1 MDNPAFA
8 SLAHVQVLLL
18 PVGSISQATFERY
31 AAEIRSFE
39 SIRLGDIPA
48 DAKGERGESLNIGYH
63 YSPQLILYC
72 WFFSSIHA

>member
-1 MDNPAFA
+1 MDNHAFA

-48 DAKGERGESLNIGYH
+48 DAKGERGELLHMRYH
-63 YSPQLILYC
+63 YS
-72 WFFSSIHA
+72 S